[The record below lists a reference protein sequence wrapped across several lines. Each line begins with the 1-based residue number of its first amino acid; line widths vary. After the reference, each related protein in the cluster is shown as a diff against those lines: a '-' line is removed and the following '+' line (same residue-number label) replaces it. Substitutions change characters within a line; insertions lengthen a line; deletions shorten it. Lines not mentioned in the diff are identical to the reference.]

1 MNDNNNNTIISL
13 CGNNNFQ
20 QRHRT
25 TASQSQF
32 LESYFQ
38 NVDDFPDSNMRERI
52 ALNLNM
58 PSKSVHIWFQNRRAK
73 RKQEE
78 RTCQEQESLDNC
90 NNDLNSNIT
99 ALAVNNSSN
108 KTANGT
114 NDNGNDKSANQS
126 QIFSLLQRQS
136 LEQKLNNSNNQFLI
150 SVINLKN
157 KLPPLY
163 QTRCSYQYYHHHN
176 SDPPTQLQ
184 PPSIL
189 SPSLSMS
196 QPLSTTTFLRT
207 SKIIPSMYMRL
218 ETYSVQEQGP

>member
-136 LEQKLNNSNNQFLI
+136 LEQKLNNN
-150 SVINLKN
+150 
-157 KLPPLY
+157 
-163 QTRCSYQYYHHHN
+163 
-176 SDPPTQLQ
+176 PPTQLQ

-207 SKIIPSMYMRL
+207 SKIILPTLLTGTNNYRIFATKVNANENFEKIEKNEKNELMNIKKL
-218 ETYSVQEQGP
+218 LI

>member
-136 LEQKLNNSNNQFLI
+136 LEQKLNNN
-150 SVINLKN
+150 
-157 KLPPLY
+157 